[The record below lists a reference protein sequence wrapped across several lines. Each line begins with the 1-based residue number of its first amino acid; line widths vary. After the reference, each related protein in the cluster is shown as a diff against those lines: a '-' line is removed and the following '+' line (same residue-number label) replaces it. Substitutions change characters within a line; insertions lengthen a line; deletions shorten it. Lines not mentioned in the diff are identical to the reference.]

1 MKQKN
6 LRIFVCFRCTKKN
19 SGIEINIK
27 NLSLILELGYRS
39 DLKGYT
45 LPIVAPIVFIVKRR
59 GEDKSTPR
67 FISIEETILLQAYT

>member
-1 MKQKN
+1 MFVFGVRRKN
-6 LRIFVCFRCTKKN
+6 I
-19 SGIEINIK
+19 GIEIKIK
-27 NLSLILELGYRS
+27 NLSLILEIGYRS

-59 GEDKSTPR
+59 GEDKRTPR